1 MAKIIMALKK
11 TEPTIRPNIIG
22 GMGKIIAVIKII
34 EISIKSI
41 NKFFIK
47 NIPPCVLLY
56 ILQNN

>member
-11 TEPTIRPNIIG
+11 TEPIISPNING

-41 NKFFIK
+41 NNFFVK
-47 NIPPCVLLY
+47 NIPPCD
-56 ILQNN
+56 